1 MGAAETVTAATL
13 RAWPLPDPSG
23 GKEARGRSLVVGGS
37 AMTPGAVLLAGEAAL
52 RCGAGKLQV
61 ATAASVAPAV
71 AAALPEALVMG
82 LPETTGGDIDPD
94 GAERVLALAQSCA
107 SVLLGPG
114 IEDADVARALLGRLV
129 PELATTVVID
139 AVALAYVTGQPEVL
153 HHLDGHVVL
162 TPNAHELARTL
173 STSDE
178 EVASDTAG
186 ATRRLALAA
195 RAVVACGGES
205 SWVGDPGG
213 RLWLNQT
220 GGVGL
225 GVSGSGDALS
235 GIVTGLAAR
244 GAEPAQAAVWASYVH
259 GRAGDRLAAS
269 VGRLGFLA
277 RELLPEVPRVLA
289 EIEV

>member
-1 MGAAETVTAATL
+1 MPETVTAATL
-13 RAWPLPDPSG
+13 REWPLPPPG
-23 GKEARGRSLVVGGS
+23 GDKEARGRSLVVGGS

-82 LPETTGGDIDPD
+82 LPETPDGDIDPD
-94 GAERVLALAQSCA
+94 GADRILALAQQCA

-114 IEDADVARALLGRLV
+114 INDVEVARALLGGVV
-129 PELATTVVID
+129 PELATTLVID

-153 HHLDGHVVL
+153 HHLHGDVVL
-162 TPNAHELARTL
+162 TPNPHELALTL
-173 STSDE
+173 SVPDE
-178 EVASDTAG
+178 EVEADAAE
-186 ATRRLALAA
+186 ATRRLAVAA
-195 RAVVACGGES
+195 QAAVACGGES
-205 SWVGDPGG
+205 SWVGHPDG

-225 GVSGSGDALS
+225 GVSGSGDVLA
-235 GIVTGLAAR
+235 GIVLGLTAR
-244 GAEPAQAAVWASYVH
+244 GADPAQAAVWASYVH